1 MIKAKVLPSN
11 TVVRVKY
18 SNDKELDDI
27 LKALGGVKGLDLIR
41 VKYGK

>member
-1 MIKAKVLPSN
+1 MIKAMVFPTN
-11 TVVRVKY
+11 DIVRVKY